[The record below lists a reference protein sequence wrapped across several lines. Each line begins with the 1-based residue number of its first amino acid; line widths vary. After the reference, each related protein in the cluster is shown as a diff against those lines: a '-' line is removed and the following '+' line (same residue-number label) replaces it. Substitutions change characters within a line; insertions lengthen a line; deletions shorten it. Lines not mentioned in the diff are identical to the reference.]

1 MFASRCKNFIQSLKS
16 KIHLESI
23 FCVVAAYTVDV
34 LEGIAG
40 GTMVVQVT
48 ADDADVGVNDDLTF
62 SIVSG
67 DPASEFEIQNGNLL
81 SVFIMQIKIKMS
93 QF

>member
-1 MFASRCKNFIQSLKS
+1 
-16 KIHLESI
+16 
-23 FCVVAAYTVDV
+23 
-34 LEGIAG
+34 
-40 GTMVVQVT
+40 MVVQVT

-67 DPASEFEIQNGNLL
+67 DPASEFEIQNGNRLPVSCFHKEHNGKGML
-81 SVFIMQIKIKMS
+81 QSVLCLPCKKIS

>member
-1 MFASRCKNFIQSLKS
+1 MLTVTQNFIYLEFAKQ
-16 KIHLESI
+16 HLFEKCH
-23 FCVVAAYTVDV
+23 FCAAAYTVDV

-40 GTMVVQVT
+40 GTLVVQVI

-67 DPASEFEIQNGNLL
+67 DPASEFEILNGN
-81 SVFIMQIKIKMS
+81 
-93 QF
+93 

>member
-1 MFASRCKNFIQSLKS
+1 MFVSRCKNFIQSLKS
-16 KIHLESI
+16 KIYLESI
-23 FCVVAAYTVDV
+23 FCLVAAYTVDV

>member
-1 MFASRCKNFIQSLKS
+1 M
-16 KIHLESI
+16 
-23 FCVVAAYTVDV
+23 

-40 GTMVVQVT
+40 GTMLVQVT

-67 DPASEFEIQNGNLL
+67 DPASEFEIQNGNC
-81 SVFIMQIKIKMS
+81 
-93 QF
+93 QFHDFL